1 VDAEKSGPQGTP
13 RSSGTAT
20 ISSRSRIQGLPE
32 ELALNPKLVALSK
45 KTGIPLVATND
56 CHFLERGD
64 HRAHEI
70 LLCIQTAKTVQDA
83 DRMRYSEEHYFK
95 SGEEMERLFGDLPEA
110 IENTARIADRCHV
123 LLDGNKPPL
132 PDFTVPDGT
141 DDRRVLRE
149 VSRRGFQERLTVW
162 KDLAAKGRLRPSAR
176 AVHAPARGRDPHDPA
191 DGLLGLLPHRLG
203 LHQVRA
209 RPRIPVG
216 PGRGSA
222 AGASSPTA

>member
-1 VDAEKSGPQGTP
+1 GGEIATLLRQDRTQDAEK
-13 RSSGTAT
+13 TALQYAS
-20 ISSRSRIQGLPE
+20 IFGDGNYFLEIQDQGLPE
-32 ELALNPKLVALSK
+32 ELALNPKLVALSR

-70 LLCIQTAKTVQDA
+70 LLGIQTAKTVQDA

-132 PDFTVPDGT
+132 PDFSVPDGT
-141 DDRRVLRE
+141 TTDE
-149 VSRRGFQERLTVW
+149 YFEQVSRSGFQERMSVW
-162 KDLAAKGRLRPSAR
+162 KELAAKGRLRHPLEQYAR
-176 AVHAPARGRDPHDPA
+176 RLDDEIRMIKRMGFSGYFLIVWDFIKYAR
-191 DGLLGLLPHRLG
+191 
-203 LHQVRA
+203 
-209 RPRIPVG
+209 
-216 PGRGSA
+216 
-222 AGASSPTA
+222 